1 MQLFCSGACCDTIA
15 AMTRDEFDAL
25 VAEIEAD
32 EGYERPAAFA
42 LGLATVSHFGRVLD
56 TYYPFTNLNERF
68 GAAAIL
74 SRATGRK
81 AGGSSFELNLE
92 QLEEALAL
100 FATFKPDGN
109 DHPNIEALKMALGA
123 LRNEDSPLRL
133 ERTRRAVVTFIGN
146 LAEPPADVPDVY
158 LRLHLLSQRKIQ
170 PHGCNLE
177 DVFGILPNVVWSN
190 RGPFDSEDFERT
202 RAELIAQGI
211 ELKVRSVDKFP
222 RMTDYVVPSA
232 VRIANAD
239 NVRLGA
245 YLAPG
250 TTVMAAGFVNFNAGT
265 LGPSMV
271 EGRISAG
278 VVVEPESDVGGG
290 ASIMGTLSGGGGQV
304 VRIGSHCLLGAN
316 SGCGI
321 SLGDGCTIEA
331 GLYVTAGA
339 RVTMPDGSVVKA
351 RELSGRAGLLFWRNS
366 QTGAI
371 EVKERSNTVAL
382 NIALHQNKN

>member
-1 MQLFCSGACCDTIA
+1 MSSKD
-15 AMTRDEFDAL
+15 FDSL
-25 VAEIEAD
+25 VTEIEA
-32 EGYERPAAFA
+32 ENGYERPAAFA
-42 LGLATVSHFGRVLD
+42 IGLANVSRFGRVLD
-56 TYYPFTNLNERF
+56 SYYPCTNLAEGF
-68 GAAAIL
+68 AAAAIL
-74 SRATGRK
+74 SRVVGRK
-81 AGGSSFELNLE
+81 AGGGSFELE
-92 QLEEALAL
+92 PAQLSEALKLLAPL
-100 FATFKPDGN
+100 EAAEEPDL
-109 DHPNIEALKMALGA
+109 NIEALRMALA
-123 LRNEDSPLRL
+123 AVSKDDRAFRSQRS
-133 ERTRRAVVTFIGN
+133 RRAVVSFISE
-146 LAEPPADVPDVY
+146 LADQPADVADVY

-177 DVFGILPNVVWSN
+177 NIFGILPNVVWSN
-190 RGPFDSEDFERT
+190 RGPFDSEEFERT
-202 RAELIAQGI
+202 RAELIGQGI

-222 RMTDYVVPSA
+222 RMTDYVVPSG

-245 YLAPG
+245 HLAAG
-250 TTVMAAGFVNFNAGT
+250 TTVMNAGFVNFNAGT

-304 VRIGSHCLLGAN
+304 IRIGAHCLLGAN

-351 RELSGRAGLLFWRNS
+351 RELSGRSGLLFWRNS
-366 QTGAI
+366 QTGAV
-371 EVKERSNTVAL
+371 EVKERGNTVAL
-382 NIALHQNKN
+382 NTALHQNKN

>member
-1 MQLFCSGACCDTIA
+1 MSSNDV
-15 AMTRDEFDAL
+15 DSL
-25 VAEIEAD
+25 VAEIEAKS
-32 EGYERPAAFA
+32 GYQRPAAFA
-42 LGLATVSHFGRVLD
+42 VGLANVSRFERVLD
-56 TYYPFTNLNERF
+56 SYYPFTNLAEGF
-68 GAAAIL
+68 AAAAVL
-74 SRATGRK
+74 AKVTGWK
-81 AGGSSFELNLE
+81 TGSGSYELEPE
-92 QLEEALAL
+92 QLNEAIRLLAPGE
-100 FATFKPDGN
+100 ADGVPDL
-109 DHPNIEALKMALGA
+109 NIEALRMALAA
-123 LRNEDSPLRL
+123 LSKDDQAFRAQRS
-133 ERTRRAVVTFIGN
+133 RRAVVSFIGD
-146 LAEPPADVPDVY
+146 LADQPTDVANVY

-177 DVFGILPNVVWSN
+177 KIFGILPNVVWSN
-190 RGPFDSEDFERT
+190 CGPFDSEEFERT
-202 RAELIAQGI
+202 RAEMIGQGI

-222 RMTDYVVPSA
+222 RMTDYVVPSG

-245 YLAPG
+245 HLASG
-250 TTVMAAGFVNFNAGT
+250 TTVMNAGFVNFNAGT

-290 ASIMGTLSGGGGQV
+290 ASIMGTLWSSGGGQV

-331 GLYVTAGA
+331 GLYLTAGA

-351 RELSGRAGLLFWRNS
+351 RDLSGRSGLLFWRNS

-371 EVKERSNTVAL
+371 EAKERSSAVAL
-382 NIALHQNKN
+382 NTALHQNKN

>member
-1 MQLFCSGACCDTIA
+1 
-15 AMTRDEFDAL
+15 MTRDEFDAL

-32 EGYERPAAFA
+32 GEYERPAAFA
-42 LGLATVSHFGRVLD
+42 LGLATVSRFERVLD
-56 TYYPFTNLNERF
+56 TYFPFVNLNERSC
-68 GAAAIL
+68 AAAIL
-74 SRATGRK
+74 SKVTGRR
-81 AGGSSFELNLE
+81 AGGGNFELNRE
-92 QLEEALAL
+92 QLEEALGL
-100 FATFKPDGN
+100 FAVFEGDG
-109 DHPNIEALKMALGA
+109 DFHPNIEALRMALGA
-123 LRNEDSPLRL
+123 LQNEDSPLQSQRS
-133 ERTRRAVVTFIGN
+133 RRAVVVFIGD
-146 LAEPPADVPDVY
+146 LADPPADVSDVY

-177 DVFGILPNVVWSN
+177 SIFGILPNVVWSN

-222 RMTDYVVPSA
+222 RMTDYVVPSG

-245 YLAPG
+245 HLAPG

-265 LGPSMV
+265 LGQAMV

-278 VVVEPESDVGGG
+278 VVIEPESDVGGG
-290 ASIMGTLSGGGGQV
+290 ASIMGTLSGGGGEV
-304 VRIGSHCLLGAN
+304 IRIGSHCLLGAN

-351 RELSGRAGLLFWRNS
+351 RELSGRSGLLFWRNS

-371 EVKERSNTVAL
+371 EVKERGNTVAL
-382 NIALHQNKN
+382 NAALHQNKN

>member
-1 MQLFCSGACCDTIA
+1 MSN
-15 AMTRDEFDAL
+15 EKFDSL
-25 VAEIEAD
+25 VRAIEA
-32 EGYERPAAFA
+32 ERGYKHPAAFGV
-42 LGLATVSHFGRVLD
+42 GLATVSRFGRVLD
-56 TYYPFTNLNERF
+56 TYYPFTNLGEQHEV
-68 GAAAIL
+68 AAVF
-74 SRATGRK
+74 SKVTGRK
-81 AGGSSFELNLE
+81 AGGGSFQLESE
-92 QLEEALAL
+92 QLEESIGLLASREDDGTPRPNFKALQMALA
-100 FATFKPDGN
+100 
-109 DHPNIEALKMALGA
+109 ALQKDDVSF
-123 LRNEDSPLRL
+123 RSHRS
-133 ERTRRAVVTFIGN
+133 RHAVICFIGD
-146 LAEPPADVPDVY
+146 LADAPLDVADVY

-177 DVFGILPNVVWSN
+177 NIFGILSNVVWSN
-190 RGPFDSEDFERT
+190 RGAFDSEEFEQT
-202 RAELIAQGI
+202 RSELIAQGI

-222 RMTDYVVPSA
+222 RMTDYVLPSG

-245 YLAPG
+245 HLAVG
-250 TTVMAAGFVNFNAGT
+250 TTVMNAGFVNFNAGT

-290 ASIMGTLSGGGGQV
+290 ASIMGTLSGGGGEV
-304 VRIGSHCLLGAN
+304 IRIGSHCLLGAN

-351 RELSGRAGLLFWRNS
+351 RELSGRSGLLFWRNS

-371 EVKERSNTVAL
+371 EVKERGNTVAL
-382 NIALHQNKN
+382 NVALHQNKN

>member
-1 MQLFCSGACCDTIA
+1 MSNKDLNS
-15 AMTRDEFDAL
+15 L
-25 VAEIEAD
+25 VAEIEAKS
-32 EGYERPAAFA
+32 EYKRPASFA
-42 LGLATVSHFGRVLD
+42 VGLATVSRFGRVLD
-56 TYYPFTNLNERF
+56 SYYPFTNLGGGF
-68 GAAAIL
+68 ATAAVL
-74 SRATGRK
+74 SKIVGRK
-81 AGGSSFELNLE
+81 AGGGSFELEPE
-92 QLEEALAL
+92 QLNEAVGLLAAQEAEDKADHNIGSLRMALA
-100 FATFKPDGN
+100 
-109 DHPNIEALKMALGA
+109 ALPKDEPAF
-123 LRNEDSPLRL
+123 RSQ
-133 ERTRRAVVTFIGN
+133 RTRRAVVCFIGD
-146 LAEPPADVPDVY
+146 LADHPADVADVY

-177 DVFGILPNVVWSN
+177 NIFGILPNVVWSN
-190 RGPFDSEDFERT
+190 RGPFDSEEFERT
-202 RAELIAQGI
+202 RAELIGQGI
-211 ELKVRSVDKFP
+211 NLKVRSVDKFP
-222 RMTDYVVPSA
+222 RMTDYVLPSG

-245 YLAPG
+245 YLATG
-250 TTVMAAGFVNFNAGT
+250 TTVMAAGFINFNAGT

-290 ASIMGTLSGGGGQV
+290 ASIMGTLSGGGGEV
-304 VRIGSHCLLGAN
+304 IRIGSHCLLGAN

-351 RELSGRAGLLFWRNS
+351 RELSGRSGLLFWRNS

-371 EVKERSNTVAL
+371 EVKERGNTVAL
-382 NIALHQNKN
+382 NTALHQNKN

>member
-1 MQLFCSGACCDTIA
+1 MGNE
-15 AMTRDEFDAL
+15 EFDAL
-25 VAEIEAD
+25 VSEIEA
-32 EGYERPAAFA
+32 EHGYERPVAFGV
-42 LGLATVSHFGRVLD
+42 GLATVSRFGRVLD
-56 TYYPFTNLNERF
+56 AYYPFTNLAEQLDV
-68 GAAAIL
+68 AAVF
-74 SRATGRK
+74 SRVTGRK
-81 AGGSSFELNLE
+81 AGGGSFQLEPTQLQEAIGLLASREPDEKPRPNFAALQMALAALQKDDSSFRSHRSRHAVICFVGDLVD
-92 QLEEALAL
+92 
-100 FATFKPDGN
+100 P
-109 DHPNIEALKMALGA
+109 
-123 LRNEDSPLRL
+123 PL
-133 ERTRRAVVTFIGN
+133 
-146 LAEPPADVPDVY
+146 DVADVY

-177 DVFGILPNVVWSN
+177 NVFGILSNVVWSN
-190 RGPFDSEDFERT
+190 RGAFDSEEFEHT
-202 RAELIAQGI
+202 RSELIAQGI

-222 RMTDYVVPSA
+222 RMTDYVVPSG

-245 YLAPG
+245 HLAVG

-290 ASIMGTLSGGGGQV
+290 ASIMGTLSGGGGEV
-304 VRIGSHCLLGAN
+304 IRIGSHCLLGAN

-351 RELSGRAGLLFWRNS
+351 RELSGRSGLLFWRNS

-371 EVKERSNTVAL
+371 EVKERNNAVAL
-382 NIALHQNKN
+382 NTALHQNKN

>member
-1 MQLFCSGACCDTIA
+1 MSNK
-15 AMTRDEFDAL
+15 EFASL
-25 VAEIEAD
+25 VAEIETKN
-32 EGYERPAAFA
+32 GYQRPAAFA
-42 LGLATVSHFGRVLD
+42 VGVATVSRFGRVLD
-56 TYYPFTNLNERF
+56 SYYPVTNLGESSAV
-68 GAAAIL
+68 AAVL
-74 SRATGRK
+74 SSLAGRK
-81 AGGSSFELNLE
+81 AGGGSFELEPE
-92 QLEEALAL
+92 QLDEAIKLLAPCETDGQADFNVRALQMALA
-100 FATFKPDGN
+100 
-109 DHPNIEALKMALGA
+109 ALSQD
-123 LRNEDSPLRL
+123 DSAFHSQRS
-133 ERTRRAVVTFIGN
+133 RRAVVSFIGD
-146 LAEPPADVPDVY
+146 LADQPEDVADIY

-177 DVFGILPNVVWSN
+177 NIFGILPNVVWSN
-190 RGPFDSEDFERT
+190 RGPFDSEEFELT
-202 RAELIAQGI
+202 RAELIGKGI

-222 RMTDYVVPSA
+222 RMTDYVVPSG

-245 YLAPG
+245 HLAPG
-250 TTVMAAGFVNFNAGT
+250 TTVMAAGFINFNAGT

-290 ASIMGTLSGGGGQV
+290 ASIMGTLSGGGGEV
-304 VRIGSHCLLGAN
+304 IRIGSHCLLGAN

-351 RELSGRAGLLFWRNS
+351 RELSGRPGLLFWRNS
-366 QTGAI
+366 QTGAV
-371 EVKERSNTVAL
+371 EVKERGNTVAL
-382 NIALHQNKN
+382 NTALHQNKN

>member
-1 MQLFCSGACCDTIA
+1 MSEG
-15 AMTRDEFDAL
+15 EFDSL
-25 VAEIEAD
+25 VGKIEA
-32 EGYERPAAFA
+32 ERGYEQPAAFGV
-42 LGLATVSHFGRVLD
+42 GLATVSSFGRVLD
-56 TYYPFTNLNERF
+56 AYYPITNLGEQLDV
-68 GAAAIL
+68 AAVF
-74 SRATGRK
+74 SRVTGRK
-81 AGGSSFELNLE
+81 SGGGSFQLESE
-92 QLEEALAL
+92 QLQESIRLLASRPDDDKPRPNFRALQVALA
-100 FATFKPDGN
+100 
-109 DHPNIEALKMALGA
+109 ALQKDDTAF
-123 LRNEDSPLRL
+123 RSHRS
-133 ERTRRAVVTFIGN
+133 RRAVISFIGD
-146 LAEPPADVPDVY
+146 LADPPLDVADVY
-158 LRLHLLSQRKIQ
+158 LRLHLLSQRKIK

-177 DVFGILPNVVWSN
+177 NIFGILPNVVWSN
-190 RGPFDSEDFERT
+190 HGAFDSEEFELT
-202 RAELIAQGI
+202 RSELIAHGI

-222 RMTDYVVPSA
+222 RMTDYVLPSG

-245 YLAPG
+245 HLAPG
-250 TTVMAAGFVNFNAGT
+250 TTVMAAGFINFNAGT

-290 ASIMGTLSGGGGQV
+290 ASIMGTLSGGGGEV
-304 VRIGSHCLLGAN
+304 IHIGSHCLLGAN

-351 RELSGRAGLLFWRNS
+351 RELSGRSGLLFWRNS

-371 EVKERSNTVAL
+371 EVKERGNTVAL
-382 NIALHQNKN
+382 NTALHQNKN